1 MKIKYFSIILIIAMI
16 CNFFIPFTAFA
27 NESTN
32 RTFEYANFT
41 VNYNIVNSWDN
52 NQNIEIKITNT
63 GSEVIRNWAVQ
74 YDPCGT
80 ITGLWGGELL
90 GTNAVKNAYYNSDID
105 VGAYA
110 TFGYTLTNVSGT
122 PNEFVLCPSYREAR
136 TDGFTVDFSV
146 QNSWDAGFS
155 GLITITNTTD
165 TPIMAWELSFYTNFS
180 IIQTENFN
188 IIERNNN
195 SYKISGTYNGNIP
208 AFSSVQ
214 MNLIGSYTETP
225 EISNE
230 QLTELKISNTS
241 SGSQPQGE
249 IYFKDI
255 ESDNE
260 VAYDE
265 NNGVFF
271 VRNQILL
278 TAKDDVSFED
288 VSSLINSYNAKI
300 VGFIKLTNDFQ
311 IEFNNEVTVD
321 YLYQLIDELK
331 LSSLFEFASLN
342 TAFTLSAD
350 DDTIIDDPKSM
361 VNLDTKTIT
370 NSNWNIY
377 AINADEA
384 WKNYYSQ
391 MTSVKIGLFDTMFDK
406 GHDDLNFV
414 QPPWENPNIETY
426 TSNVK
431 DQHHGTQVAGVM
443 AATYNN
449 GIGITGICPKNE
461 LYAYSYVGG
470 TTTFTNIMS
479 YKYGFALLVA
489 NNVRVINC
497 SMGYEYGTSYA
508 ATINATVLPTK
519 NNPNPSKTVISAISE
534 NSNIFDKFLT
544 KLINNGYDFVII
556 NSEGNGNGKYY
567 IYDSSCTATYG

>member
-1 MKIKYFSIILIIAMI
+1 MPWFVI
-16 CNFFIPFTAFA
+16 FFIPFTAFA

-414 QPPWENPNIETY
+414 QPPWENPNIDTY

-556 NSEGNGNGKYY
+556 NSAGNGNGKYY